1 MSEPMARQFG
11 DFLGKFLDY
20 DTSIPSS
27 SNRNYMRIRVRPS
40 FTWRSICSARELMV
54 EELVWRVGSGDR
66 INIWND
72 SWLPGIMS

>member
-27 SNRNYMRIRVRPS
+27 SNRNYMRIRVRLEKHLQ
-40 FTWRSICSARELMV
+40 CSRADGGRAGV
-54 EELVWRVGSGDR
+54 A
-66 INIWND
+66 
-72 SWLPGIMS
+72 SW